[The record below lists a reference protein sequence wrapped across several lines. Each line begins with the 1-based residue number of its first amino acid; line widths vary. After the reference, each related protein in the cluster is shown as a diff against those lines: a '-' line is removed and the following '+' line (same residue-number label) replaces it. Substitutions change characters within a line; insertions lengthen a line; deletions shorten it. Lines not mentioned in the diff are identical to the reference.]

1 MNPIFWILV
10 VLALVALWFLLNFTF
25 RKIGKFFI
33 KVYYKTKKN
42 LGIAAQ
48 AEAEANAKIAAS
60 LTPELIEKIKY
71 EQWNGQMP
79 STMAGTDSSILITP

>member
-25 RKIGKFFI
+25 RKII

-42 LGIAAQ
+42 LGIGRK
-48 AEAEANAKIAAS
+48 ENK
-60 LTPELIEKIKY
+60 
-71 EQWNGQMP
+71 
-79 STMAGTDSSILITP
+79 

>member
-10 VLALVALWFLLNFTF
+10 VLALVALWFLF

-42 LGIAAQ
+42 LGIGRK
-48 AEAEANAKIAAS
+48 ENK
-60 LTPELIEKIKY
+60 
-71 EQWNGQMP
+71 
-79 STMAGTDSSILITP
+79 

>member
-25 RKIGKFFI
+25 R
-33 KVYYKTKKN
+33 
-42 LGIAAQ
+42 
-48 AEAEANAKIAAS
+48 KIAAS

>member
-42 LGIAAQ
+42 LGIGRK
-48 AEAEANAKIAAS
+48 ENR
-60 LTPELIEKIKY
+60 
-71 EQWNGQMP
+71 
-79 STMAGTDSSILITP
+79 